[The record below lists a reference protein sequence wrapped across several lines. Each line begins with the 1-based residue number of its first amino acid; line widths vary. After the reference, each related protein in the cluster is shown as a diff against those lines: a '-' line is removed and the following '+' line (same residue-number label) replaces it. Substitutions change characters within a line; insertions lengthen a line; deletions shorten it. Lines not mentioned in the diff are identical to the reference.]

1 MRPRACLAQRLG
13 HKLPNMPL
21 SRTEVVQGLLS
32 RHSVPSYLEIGV
44 STGATFHAVKASRKV
59 AVDPVFDFDLEAA
72 RASQPEAQYHEVT
85 SDEYFGRIAGLSDR
99 FDVIFLDGLH
109 TLEQTLRDF
118 TSAIPFLAP
127 RGVIV
132 IDDVVPDS
140 HFAAIRD
147 LTVFRTLRHNNIA
160 TSASWM
166 GDVYRVVFFIETFF
180 QQFSYR
186 TVADN
191 HGQLIV
197 WPARRTSVPER
208 LVEAVARTTYE
219 DVLLQPDAFR
229 FLPFADILNE
239 LHDHLGKKP

>member
-1 MRPRACLAQRLG
+1 
-13 HKLPNMPL
+13 MPL
-21 SRTEVVQGLLS
+21 SRAEVVQGLLT

-59 AVDPVFDFDLEAA
+59 AVDPHFDFDVEAA
-72 RASQPEAQYHEVT
+72 RASQPEALYHEIT
-85 SDEYFGRIAGLSDR
+85 SDEYFGRVAAPSDR

-118 TSAIPFLAP
+118 TNALPFLAP
-127 RGVIV
+127 KGVIV
-132 IDDVVPDS
+132 IDDVIPDS

-147 LTVFRTLRHNNIA
+147 LAVFRKLRHSNIA

-191 HGQLIV
+191 HGQLIA
-197 WPARRTSVPER
+197 WQARRTSVPER
-208 LVEAVARTTYE
+208 SVEAVARTAYE
-219 DVLLQPDAFR
+219 DVLLQPDTFR
-229 FLPFADILNE
+229 LLPFADILGE
-239 LHDHLGKKP
+239 LQEQLGKNP